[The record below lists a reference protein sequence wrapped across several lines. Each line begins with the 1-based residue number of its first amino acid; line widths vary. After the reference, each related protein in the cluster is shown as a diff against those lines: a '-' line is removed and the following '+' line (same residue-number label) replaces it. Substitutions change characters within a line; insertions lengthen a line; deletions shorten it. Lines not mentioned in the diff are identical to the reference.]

1 MNRVL
6 LVLLGFH
13 VRVAKSPQSKGVVGR
28 VSSEPYLMALSH
40 SLTIAHA
47 DKYFNINHTQYQ
59 MLLVLY
65 VHGAVQACIA
75 EKLTG
80 LMN

>member
-1 MNRVL
+1 
-6 LVLLGFH
+6 
-13 VRVAKSPQSKGVVGR
+13 
-28 VSSEPYLMALSH
+28 MALSH